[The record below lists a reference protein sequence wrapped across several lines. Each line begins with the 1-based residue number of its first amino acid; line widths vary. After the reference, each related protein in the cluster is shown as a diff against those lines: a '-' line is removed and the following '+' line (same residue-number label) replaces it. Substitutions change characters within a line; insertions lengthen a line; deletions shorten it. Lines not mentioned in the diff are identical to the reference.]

1 MAKKK
6 IEEVI
11 VSDKRALLENLK
23 IDINKKLGEG
33 TINFADEYD
42 GSFIL
47 RRKTGVLSL
56 DLGLRGGFPKGII
69 EVIGEPN
76 IGKTALVCQT
86 AIEVQKTY
94 GKDACIGIIAI
105 EKFDKKFWKDLGLRI
120 AFSKEEIKMI
130 EEGLERPLN
139 EEERAYYEDQEG
151 EIVISPPM
159 TAEDALEAC
168 LAMVTS
174 GMFQLLIVDSI
185 GAVVTEVQQENNLN
199 ESTYAG
205 ISKPMGM
212 FVNKVGLVNTDTTI
226 IIINQLRDNMKM
238 KNIYDDPYK
247 ESGGNALKHAKLVS
261 LRMTKGEQIK
271 KKIKTTDVIVGRYVN
286 WRIKKGKGG
295 TSEGDSGSYP
305 FYKGKFGYALGIDKI
320 ADVVLTALDYG
331 VIEKAGAW
339 YSFGDERLGCG
350 LDGAVDT
357 LKEHPEVVQKITDA
371 VWELDKKKNNYVFI
385 NKR

>member
-6 IEEVI
+6 VEEV
-11 VSDKRALLENLK
+11 VSDKRLLLENLK
-23 IDINKKLGEG
+23 TDINKKLGEG

-168 LAMVTS
+168 LAIDRKS
-174 GMFQLLIVDSI
+174 
-185 GAVVTEVQQENNLN
+185 VV
-199 ESTYAG
+199 
-205 ISKPMGM
+205 
-212 FVNKVGLVNTDTTI
+212 
-226 IIINQLRDNMKM
+226 
-238 KNIYDDPYK
+238 
-247 ESGGNALKHAKLVS
+247 
-261 LRMTKGEQIK
+261 
-271 KKIKTTDVIVGRYVN
+271 
-286 WRIKKGKGG
+286 
-295 TSEGDSGSYP
+295 
-305 FYKGKFGYALGIDKI
+305 
-320 ADVVLTALDYG
+320 
-331 VIEKAGAW
+331 
-339 YSFGDERLGCG
+339 
-350 LDGAVDT
+350 
-357 LKEHPEVVQKITDA
+357 
-371 VWELDKKKNNYVFI
+371 
-385 NKR
+385 